1 MSKIT
6 DEPTPPEHTHTTACR
21 KLVKTCREEE
31 HFHSG
36 GCGPAEARTCDKEF
50 HGHGAACFA
59 TGYRCGFD

>member
-6 DEPTPPEHTHTTACR
+6 DEPTPPEHVHTSACR
-21 KLVKTCREEE
+21 RPVLTCRVEE

-36 GCGPAEARTCDKEF
+36 SCGPAEARTCGEQF
-50 HGHGAACFA
+50 HGHDAACFV